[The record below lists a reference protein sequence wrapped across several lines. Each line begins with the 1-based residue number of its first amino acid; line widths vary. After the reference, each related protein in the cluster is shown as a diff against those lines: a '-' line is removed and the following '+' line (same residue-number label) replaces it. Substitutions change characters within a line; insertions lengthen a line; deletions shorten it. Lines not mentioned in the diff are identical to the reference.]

1 MYETEITLFD
11 SIRTMLKT
19 RERDALRYIQE
30 RGVSIDNIVN
40 VAEEMMHNRVR
51 FIEKQIYDAQ
61 NGYKELEYKKWYP
74 YNIDSN
80 FMATVENE
88 VVRRFFSDKECDPTS
103 DDYREMGDSMTLV
116 VQMSLYEVKHTH
128 EVDIE
133 VEDGQPYKMV
143 VQYQQELERFYTRFV
158 IDRFY
163 GLGRWLIPVEVD
175 GSERRRWLQESL
187 VETIGRGVKVTKAIA
202 AIDDPDVREVTDRLN
217 SDEGRRT
224 LDWMEEWQNGGK
236 TVIRASNGR
245 EIYVYKTKDVAL
257 VYIR

>member
-1 MYETEITLFD
+1 MYETVIALSD
-11 SIRTMLKT
+11 SIGTMLKT
-19 RERDALRYIQE
+19 RERDALKYIQE
-30 RGVSIDNIVN
+30 RGVTLDNIVN
-40 VAEEMMHNRVR
+40 VAEEMIHNKVR
-51 FIEKQIYDAQ
+51 FIEKQIHDAQ
-61 NGYKELEYKKWYP
+61 NGHKELEYKKWYP
-74 YNIDSN
+74 YNIDAD
-80 FMATVENE
+80 FMVAIGNGVIH
-88 VVRRFFSDKECDPTS
+88 RFFSDKECDPTS
-103 DDYREMGDSMTLV
+103 DEYKEMRSSISLV
-116 VQMSLYEVKHTH
+116 VQISLDEVKHTH

-133 VEDGQPYKMV
+133 MEDGQPYKMIV
-143 VQYQQELERFYTRFV
+143 HYQQELERFYTRFV

-163 GLGRWLIPVEVD
+163 GFGCWLIPVEED

-217 SDEGRRT
+217 SGEGRPT
-224 LDWMEEWQNGGK
+224 LEWMEEWQNGGK